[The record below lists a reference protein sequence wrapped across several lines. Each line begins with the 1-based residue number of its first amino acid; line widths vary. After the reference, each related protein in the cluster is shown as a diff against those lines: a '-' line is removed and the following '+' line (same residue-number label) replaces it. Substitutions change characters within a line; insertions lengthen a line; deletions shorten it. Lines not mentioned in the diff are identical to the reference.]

1 MPTNNCS
8 ALQKSLSWCQG
19 TPELPGI
26 KRRLYYIAKSLIAK
40 WPTLPKDAQG
50 RPTAAVYQGSFV
62 LVADATWKY
71 IDILPDKSQVTSEA
85 QGEVPSQT
93 QLNKLTAVHPAVGEE
108 ASAASAYLNN
118 NDNVFII
125 EDMKGKYR
133 VIGSDMWNT
142 KTTVAQDLGQGAT
155 GTTST
160 TINAEATDVTTI
172 PTDVLNLVWDFAP
185 FAEQVS
191 LQDPDEVPA
200 IDYNGLTIL
209 GAKATDGKDYLYTGG
224 AHFNG
229 AGTAGVR
236 RCIIFTPEWD
246 ALLTVTFHSNNSNER
261 RGHIADSELHDLA
274 TGDAASAEV
283 SISANLHAGQ
293 NYYIWVDNGGGGT
306 ISRITY
312 QV

>member
-1 MPTNNCS
+1 M
-8 ALQKSLSWCQG
+8 
-19 TPELPGI
+19 
-26 KRRLYYIAKSLIAK
+26 
-40 WPTLPKDAQG
+40 TL
-50 RPTAAVYQGSFV
+50 
-62 LVADATWKY
+62 
-71 IDILPDKSQVTSEA
+71 
-85 QGEVPSQT
+85 
-93 QLNKLTAVHPAVGEE
+93 
-108 ASAASAYLNN
+108 
-118 NDNVFII
+118 
-125 EDMKGKYR
+125 
-133 VIGSDMWNT
+133 
-142 KTTVAQDLGQGAT
+142 
-155 GTTST
+155 
-160 TINAEATDVTTI
+160 VTTI

-246 ALLTVTFHSNNSNER
+246 ALLTITFHSNNSNER

-274 TGDAASAEV
+274 TGNAASGEV

>member
-1 MPTNNCS
+1 M
-8 ALQKSLSWCQG
+8 
-19 TPELPGI
+19 
-26 KRRLYYIAKSLIAK
+26 
-40 WPTLPKDAQG
+40 TL
-50 RPTAAVYQGSFV
+50 
-62 LVADATWKY
+62 
-71 IDILPDKSQVTSEA
+71 
-85 QGEVPSQT
+85 
-93 QLNKLTAVHPAVGEE
+93 
-108 ASAASAYLNN
+108 
-118 NDNVFII
+118 
-125 EDMKGKYR
+125 
-133 VIGSDMWNT
+133 
-142 KTTVAQDLGQGAT
+142 
-155 GTTST
+155 
-160 TINAEATDVTTI
+160 VTTI

-261 RGHIADSELHDLA
+261 RGHIADSELQDLA